1 MTIAGGDVYTTSK
14 MVAVAFD
21 YPADATKWEMFLGV
35 KDCDTATITNSIP
48 APGPSTHTV
57 SSFDVQADGSGDG
70 EKLVTVCLRDDAGL
84 QTGATDTIVLD
95 RAVPFGS
102 FAINSGDSVTS
113 DSLLSL
119 ELEPAADVAA
129 YAISATSDP
138 DVILPSCNAAELSYS
153 DYTTTLVNYSLPE
166 LSAFYRVEVCFKD
179 AAGLYFKSL
188 GSIILDV
195 DAPSVDGVEL
205 KALGTNSTTYSQQ
218 TTVLVSLT
226 ISDLPDFSSG
236 NSDDQGGGGGTG
248 DGPGGGLGS
257 TTSGEDN
264 STYLE
269 MIVSEDSAFGDTD
282 WEGFKQ
288 NFTFTLSET
297 NGDKTVYVKIR
308 DSAGW
313 ESTTGSDSIVLDTE
327 SPEVNAVA
335 FTAVG
340 DGIPGFINP
349 DGLVTGQANCPAGSP
364 ANEGEPKRFATLELD
379 AEDNLENGMT
389 VSAKINSTSCSSD
402 YAPLNAGTA
411 QVD

>member
-1 MTIAGGDVYTTSK
+1 MPPNGK
-14 MVAVAFD
+14 C
-21 YPADATKWEMFLGV
+21 FLGLKTV
-35 KDCDTATITNSIP
+35 TPATITNPIP

-188 GSIILDV
+188 GIILDV

-226 ISDLPDFSSG
+226 ISDPPGFLIG

-248 DGPGGGLGS
+248 RRARGGLGS

-297 NGDKTVYVKIR
+297 NGDKTVYAKIG
-308 DSAGW
+308 DSA
-313 ESTTGSDSIVLDTE
+313 
-327 SPEVNAVA
+327 
-335 FTAVG
+335 VG
-340 DGIPGFINP
+340 
-349 DGLVTGQANCPAGSP
+349 
-364 ANEGEPKRFATLELD
+364 R
-379 AEDNLENGMT
+379 
-389 VSAKINSTSCSSD
+389 
-402 YAPLNAGTA
+402 APRA
-411 QVD
+411 